1 MSPLTQCFFQ
11 RAAGLPKTAIAQMFR
26 VLGVLTRMGWLLY
39 DSSGSAGDVTPP
51 QASRGAGA
59 AVGALFGRRWT
70 GTEAELR

>member
-1 MSPLTQCFFQ
+1 M
-11 RAAGLPKTAIAQMFR
+11 
-26 VLGVLTRMGWLLY
+26 LY